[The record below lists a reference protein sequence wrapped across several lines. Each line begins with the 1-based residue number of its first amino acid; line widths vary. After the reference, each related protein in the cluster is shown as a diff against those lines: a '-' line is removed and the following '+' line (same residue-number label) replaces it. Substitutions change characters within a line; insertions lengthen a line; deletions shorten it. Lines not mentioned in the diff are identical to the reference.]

1 MEMHMRFLQLCPG
14 YPRFYLVKN
23 LHWYCALSLGLFLCA
38 SSLSAQQ
45 SITWDQLTDVKFT
58 KKYAAEF
65 GIELLEASFGPS
77 LKALDGKQVIIKGY
91 IIPLDP
97 LGTQYVISRNPM
109 ASCFFCG
116 GSGPETVAELRLHP
130 KSIRRYAT
138 DEILTFK
145 GTLMLNENNAESL
158 NYVIL
163 NAERL

>member
-1 MEMHMRFLQLCPG
+1 MHIISRLTILI
-14 YPRFYLVKN
+14 
-23 LHWYCALSLGLFLCA
+23 GLLIVPQFFF
-38 SSLSAQQ
+38 AQQ
-45 SITWDQLTDVKFT
+45 TVIWDQLTDVKFT
-58 KKYAAEF
+58 KKYSAEF
-65 GIELLEASFGPS
+65 GIELLHASFGES
-77 LKALDGKQVIIKGY
+77 VRLLEGKEIIIKGY

-130 KSIRRYAT
+130 KSIRRYST

-145 GTLMLNENNAESL
+145 GTLMLNESNSESL

-163 NAERL
+163 NAERM

>member
-1 MEMHMRFLQLCPG
+1 MHHLKIFRWFI
-14 YPRFYLVKN
+14 LVVVV
-23 LHWYCALSLGLFLCA
+23 CT
-38 SSLSAQQ
+38 SSLSFAQQ
-45 SITWDQLTDVKFT
+45 PITWDQLTDVKFT
-58 KKYAAEF
+58 KKFSAEL
-65 GIELLEASFGPS
+65 GIELLEASFGTS
-77 LKALDGKQVIIKGY
+77 VKALDGKEIIIKGY

-138 DEILTFK
+138 DEMLSFK
-145 GTLMLNENNAESL
+145 GKLMLNEKNSESL

>member
-1 MEMHMRFLQLCPG
+1 MYSVRKKSFPFWIAILLFSG
-14 YPRFYLVKN
+14 
-23 LHWYCALSLGLFLCA
+23 LSVQGT
-38 SSLSAQQ
+38 AQKM
-45 SITWDQLTDVKFT
+45 ITWDQLTDVKFT
-58 KKYAAEF
+58 KKYSDEF
-65 GIELLEASFGPS
+65 DIELLEASFGPS
-77 LKALDGKQVIIKGY
+77 VKALDGTEIIIKGY

-138 DEILTFK
+138 DEIWSFK
-145 GTLMLNENNAESL
+145 GTLMLNEKNSESL

>member
-1 MEMHMRFLQLCPG
+1 MAEIIRRYVL
-14 YPRFYLVKN
+14 LV
-23 LHWYCALSLGLFLCA
+23 LIVAGVDTLWS
-38 SSLSAQQ
+38 QQ
-45 SITWDQLTDVKFT
+45 IVTWDQLTDVKFS
-58 KKYAAEF
+58 KAYSSEL
-65 GIELLEASFGPS
+65 GIELLEASFGAS
-77 LKALDGKQVIIKGY
+77 VKALNDKEIIIRGY

-138 DEILTFK
+138 DEILSFK
-145 GTLMLNENNAESL
+145 GVLMLNEKNSESL

>member
-1 MEMHMRFLQLCPG
+1 MEMHMRSLQLNQG

-23 LHWYCALSLGLFLCA
+23 IRRFLLLSLGLVLWA
-38 SSLSAQQ
+38 SSIAAQQ
-45 SITWDQLTDVKFT
+45 SITWDQLTDVKFS
-58 KKYAAEF
+58 KKYAPEF

>member
-1 MEMHMRFLQLCPG
+1 MNIPFAFL
-14 YPRFYLVKN
+14 FF
-23 LHWYCALSLGLFLCA
+23 LSMAGVTKA
-38 SSLSAQQ
+38 DAQKM
-45 SITWDQLTDVKFT
+45 ITWDQLTDVRFSKQ
-58 KKYAAEF
+58 YSAEL
-65 GIELLEASFGPS
+65 GIELLEANFGPS
-77 LKALDGKQVIIKGY
+77 VRALDGQEIIIKGY

-130 KSIRRYAT
+130 KSFRRYAT
-138 DEILTFK
+138 DELLSFK
-145 GTLMLNENNAESL
+145 GVLNLNEKNSNSL

>member
-1 MEMHMRFLQLCPG
+1 MHYHKPFRWLI
-14 YPRFYLVKN
+14 LV
-23 LHWYCALSLGLFLCA
+23 FA
-38 SSLSAQQ
+38 SCISSFSYAQQ
-45 SITWDQLTDVKFT
+45 TITWDQLTDVKFS
-58 KKYAAEF
+58 KKFSAEL

-77 LKALDGKQVIIKGY
+77 VKALDGKEIIIKGY

-138 DEILTFK
+138 DEILSFK
-145 GTLMLNENNAESL
+145 GKLMLNEKNSESL

-163 NAERL
+163 NAERI

>member
-1 MEMHMRFLQLCPG
+1 MHHLKTFHWLI
-14 YPRFYLVKN
+14 LVIAT
-23 LHWYCALSLGLFLCA
+23 CT
-38 SSLSAQQ
+38 SSLAYTQQ
-45 SITWDQLTDVKFT
+45 PITWDQLTDVKFT
-58 KKYAAEF
+58 KKFSAEL
-65 GIELLEASFGPS
+65 GIELLQASFGPS
-77 LKALDGKQVIIKGY
+77 VKALDGKEIIIKGY

-138 DEILTFK
+138 DEMLSFK
-145 GTLMLNENNAESL
+145 GKLMLNEKNSESL

>member
-1 MEMHMRFLQLCPG
+1 MNSIFRF
-14 YPRFYLVKN
+14 F
-23 LHWYCALSLGLFLCA
+23 SLLILFVLPAGLI
-38 SSLSAQQ
+38 AQQ
-45 SITWDQLTDVKFT
+45 SITWDQLTDVKFS
-58 KKYAAEF
+58 KKFDATL
-65 GIELLEASFGPS
+65 GIELLTASFGES
-77 LKALDGKQVIIKGY
+77 VKALDGKEIIIKGY

-138 DEILTFK
+138 DELLSFK
-145 GTLMLNENNAESL
+145 GILKLNESNSASL

>member
-1 MEMHMRFLQLCPG
+1 MHLLKTFRLFIVVVATCTSM
-14 YPRFYLVKN
+14 
-23 LHWYCALSLGLFLCA
+23 LSF
-38 SSLSAQQ
+38 AQQ
-45 SITWDQLTDVKFT
+45 TITWDQLTDVKFT
-58 KKYAAEF
+58 KKFSAEF
-65 GIELLEASFGPS
+65 GIELLEAYFGPS
-77 LKALDGKQVIIKGY
+77 VKALDGKEIIIKGY

-138 DEILTFK
+138 DEMLSFK
-145 GTLMLNENNAESL
+145 GTLMLNEKNTESL

-163 NAERL
+163 NAERM

>member
-1 MEMHMRFLQLCPG
+1 MHHLKTFRWLI
-14 YPRFYLVKN
+14 LVVATCT
-23 LHWYCALSLGLFLCA
+23 Y
-38 SSLSAQQ
+38 SLSYAQQ
-45 SITWDQLTDVKFT
+45 PITWDQLTDVKFA
-58 KKYAAEF
+58 KKFSAEF
-65 GIELLEASFGPS
+65 GIELLEASFGS
-77 LKALDGKQVIIKGY
+77 SVQALDGKEIIIKGY

-138 DEILTFK
+138 DEMLSFK
-145 GTLMLNENNAESL
+145 GKLMLNEKNSESL

-163 NAERL
+163 NAERM

>member
-1 MEMHMRFLQLCPG
+1 MKFQKRQG
-14 YPRFYLVKN
+14 WVLVLLLLFSFN
-23 LHWYCALSLGLFLCA
+23 LT
-38 SSLSAQQ
+38 AQKI
-45 SITWDQLTDVKFT
+45 ITWDQLTDVKFSKT
-58 KKYAAEF
+58 FSSEL
-65 GIELLEASFGPS
+65 GIELLEAKFGES
-77 LKALDGKQVIIKGY
+77 VKILDKQEIIIKGY

-130 KSIRRYAT
+130 KSIRRYAM

-145 GTLMLNENNAESL
+145 GTLMLNEKNTESL

-163 NAERL
+163 NAERI

>member
-1 MEMHMRFLQLCPG
+1 MH
-14 YPRFYLVKN
+14 YLKSFRWLILVVV
-23 LHWYCALSLGLFLCA
+23 AFT
-38 SSLSAQQ
+38 SSVSFAQQ

-58 KKYAAEF
+58 KKFSSEL

-77 LKALDGKQVIIKGY
+77 VKALDGKQIIIKGY

-138 DEILTFK
+138 DEILSFK
-145 GTLMLNENNAESL
+145 GTLMLNEKNSESL

-163 NAERL
+163 NAERI

>member
-1 MEMHMRFLQLCPG
+1 MKFSRICVLCIG
-14 YPRFYLVKN
+14 L
-23 LHWYCALSLGLFLCA
+23 LFLPFFIH
-38 SSLSAQQ
+38 AQQ
-45 SITWDQLTDVKFT
+45 NITWAQLTDVKFT
-58 KKYAAEF
+58 KKYSADL
-65 GIELLEASFGPS
+65 GIELLNASFGES
-77 LKALDGKQVIIKGY
+77 VKALDGKEIIIKGY

-138 DEILTFK
+138 DELLSFK
-145 GTLMLNENNAESL
+145 GTFKLNESNSESL

-163 NAERL
+163 NAERI

>member
-1 MEMHMRFLQLCPG
+1 MNCLRTFPFLIGWLVLPALC
-14 YPRFYLVKN
+14 
-23 LHWYCALSLGLFLCA
+23 C
-38 SSLSAQQ
+38 AQQ
-45 SITWDQLTDVKFT
+45 PITWAQLTDVKFT
-58 KKYAAEF
+58 KKYDASL
-65 GIELLEASFGPS
+65 GIELLHATFGES
-77 LKALDGKQVIIKGY
+77 VKALDGKEIVIKGY

-109 ASCFFCG
+109 ATCFFCG

-138 DEILTFK
+138 DELLSFK
-145 GTLMLNENNAESL
+145 GTFKLNESNSTSL